1 MSDKRVGQKIKLLS
15 VDELLGVPNSEGCVD
30 TEVSKI
36 HPFKDHPFKVVD
48 DDKMKELIGSISE
61 NGVLTPVI
69 VRPVEGGDYEMISGH
84 RRLYAAEKAGLDKLP
99 AMIRDMTDDQAVITM
114 VDANLQ
120 REEILPSEKAHAYKM
135 RYEAMKRQGHRS
147 DLTSSQSG
155 KKSKADTSSQGGRK
169 LWADEMLA
177 AEVGESRNQIHRF
190 LRLAE
195 LSPELLDLID
205 KSRDGA
211 FEIDH
216 QVRKFH
222 ERHHQAEKVHVGLVV
237 AVREV
242 PHRVIVR
249 DENIDALE
257 NRAVLDN
264 YIVGF
269 ADFEYVFEA
278 FLKEVGFEVER
289 PAGDVAVV
297 VRKVGIVGHGFE
309 SGRPAVMLREHR
321 SEGGFPAAHISGNPD
336 VHTIS

>member
-30 TEVSKI
+30 IEISKI

-84 RRLYAAEKAGLDKLP
+84 RRLYAAEKAGIDKLP
-99 AMIRDMTDDQAVITM
+99 VMIRDMTDDQAVITM

-205 KSRDGA
+205 KKRIAIMTGVDMSYLSDKIQRWI
-211 FEIDH
+211 FEYITEKGVVKSY
-216 QVRKFH
+216 QVIALRNYLNENDSPTK
-222 ERHHQAEKVHVGLVV
+222 EQVYKALDINTPNRL
-237 AVREV
+237 
-242 PHRVIVR
+242 PSHRVAFSGKTLKKFFPAYYTAEEMEQVIISLLTKWK
-249 DENIDALE
+249 DENAT
-257 NRAVLDN
+257 ASV
-264 YIVGF
+264 
-269 ADFEYVFEA
+269 
-278 FLKEVGFEVER
+278 K
-289 PAGDVAVV
+289 
-297 VRKVGIVGHGFE
+297 
-309 SGRPAVMLREHR
+309 
-321 SEGGFPAAHISGNPD
+321 PD
-336 VHTIS
+336 VE